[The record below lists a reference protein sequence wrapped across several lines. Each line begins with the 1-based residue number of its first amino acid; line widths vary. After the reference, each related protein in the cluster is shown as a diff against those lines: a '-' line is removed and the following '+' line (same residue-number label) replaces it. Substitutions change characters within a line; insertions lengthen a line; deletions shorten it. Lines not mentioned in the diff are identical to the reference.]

1 MVMVKL
7 RHQGAPAPGFRAA
20 PPEGGWAA
28 ERGVRGRRLWA
39 ARRVPSRPR
48 PSRLMQPVVARRTPP
63 AMQKDQPALGGDTGT
78 LQEEPPPRPAWT
90 SKAQYILAQLGFSV
104 GLGNVWRFPYL
115 CHQNGGGAFLLLY
128 LLLLFLLGIPL
139 LFLELAAGQCLR
151 QGSVGVWRTI
161 SPHLAGIGLA
171 SCLVCVFVA
180 LYYNVIIAWS
190 LLYLA
195 RSFQHPL
202 PWQSCPSAGPNHTE
216 PECTL
221 SSPTTYFWYRQTL
234 DVTPEMGVG
243 GGLQPALVGG
253 LLGAWALV
261 GASLLKGIK
270 SSGKVLYVSTL
281 FPYLV
286 LFCLLVRG
294 LLLEGAVEG
303 VRIMFTPKVSAW
315 GTGQAWRQAATQVFF
330 ALGLGFGSVI
340 AYASYGTRRSNCHR
354 DAVLVAS
361 LNALTSLLATLVVFA
376 VLGARATRRTRHCL
390 HRNAELL
397 SRALAVGGLPKTAQP
412 PGNLTALPAP
422 QYSAW
427 LRGLPPALRDALGI
441 TDCRLEEEMNKAV
454 LTPLLDTFPV
464 LRRRRALLT
473 VLCCTGGFVLG
484 LPFTQRSG
492 SYLVAAFDDYVATLP
507 LLSVAACEAVAV
519 AWVYGAE
526 RFLAAVWEVTGHRPW
541 RLYGLLWRFGSPGAM
556 VALLG
561 ASLGQLALRPPT
573 YQAWDRATA
582 MSWRRPYPPWAL
594 ALTLGLMVVAVL
606 PIPLIALR
614 RVLQPPWD
622 PLGPRDQGGEE
633 EEEEEE
639 GESAADPPPPA
650 APPPP
655 HGSPRTPLCCPDER
669 EGTPLEDGEEL
680 CFRIGHAA

>member
-1 MVMVKL
+1 
-7 RHQGAPAPGFRAA
+7 
-20 PPEGGWAA
+20 
-28 ERGVRGRRLWA
+28 
-39 ARRVPSRPR
+39 
-48 PSRLMQPVVARRTPP
+48 
-63 AMQKDQPALGGDTGT
+63 MQKDQPVLGGDTGT

-161 SPHLAGIGLA
+161 SPRLAGIGLA

-202 PWQSCPSAGPNHTE
+202 PWQSCPSAGPNHTGGGPQGARSGVGGGE
-216 PECTL
+216 PECAL

-253 LLGAWALV
+253 LLGAWVLV

-294 LLLEGAVEG
+294 LLLEGAMEG

-390 HRNAELL
+390 HRWGMPRGWGPCREAGSHARVLHPAQDPPRPCGNASIPLVLNAELL
-397 SRALAVGGLPKTAQP
+397 SQALAVGGLPETARP

-441 TDCRLEEEMNKAV
+441 TDCRLEEEMNKVMPGVEGPGLAFIVFTETLTLLPVAPLWSSLFFLTLLGLGLGTMLGIVQAV

-464 LRRRRALLT
+464 LRRHRALLT

-526 RFLAAVWEVTGHRPW
+526 R
-541 RLYGLLWRFGSPGAM
+541 
-556 VALLG
+556 
-561 ASLGQLALRPPT
+561 
-573 YQAWDRATA
+573 
-582 MSWRRPYPPWAL
+582 
-594 ALTLGLMVVAVL
+594 
-606 PIPLIALR
+606 
-614 RVLQPPWD
+614 
-622 PLGPRDQGGEE
+622 
-633 EEEEEE
+633 
-639 GESAADPPPPA
+639 
-650 APPPP
+650 
-655 HGSPRTPLCCPDER
+655 
-669 EGTPLEDGEEL
+669 
-680 CFRIGHAA
+680 

>member
-1 MVMVKL
+1 MPK
-7 RHQGAPAPGFRAA
+7 A
-20 PPEGGWAA
+20 
-28 ERGVRGRRLWA
+28 
-39 ARRVPSRPR
+39 
-48 PSRLMQPVVARRTPP
+48 QPV
-63 AMQKDQPALGGDTGT
+63 LGEDTGP
-78 LQEEPPPRPAWT
+78 LPEEPPPRPAWT

-128 LLLLFLLGIPL
+128 LLLLLLLGIPL
-139 LFLELAAGQCLR
+139 LFLELALGQSLR
-151 QGSVGVWRTI
+151 RGSVGVWSRI
-161 SPHLAGIGLA
+161 SPRLGGIGLA

-216 PECTL
+216 PECAL

-234 DVTPEMGVG
+234 DITPEMGVG

-281 FPYLV
+281 VPYLV

-294 LLLEGAVEG
+294 LLLEGAPEG
-303 VRIMFTPKVSAW
+303 IRIMFTPKASAW
-315 GTGQAWRQAATQVFF
+315 ATGQAWRQAATQVFF

-340 AYASYGTRRSNCHR
+340 AYASYGARRGDCHR
-354 DAVLVAS
+354 DAALVAG

-376 VLGARATRRTRHCL
+376 VLGARATRRTRLCL
-390 HRNAELL
+390 RRNVELV
-397 SRALAVGGLPKTAQP
+397 SRALAVGGLPEPARP
-412 PGNLTALPAP
+412 PGNLSALAAP

-427 LRGLPPALRDALGI
+427 LRGLPPALRDTLGL
-441 TDCRLEEEMNKAV
+441 TDCRVEEEMNKGVEGPGLAFIVFTETLTLLPAAPLWSALFFLTLLGLGLGTMLGTAQAV
-454 LTPLLDTFPV
+454 LTPLLDAFPV
-464 LRRRRALLT
+464 LRRHRALLT
-473 VLCCTGGFVLG
+473 VLCCAGGFVLG

-507 LLSVAACEAVAV
+507 LLAVGTCEAVAV

-526 RFLAAVWEVTGHRPW
+526 RFLAVVWEVTGHRPW
-541 RLYGLLWRFGSPGAM
+541 RLYGPLWRFVSPGAM

-561 ASLGQLALRPPT
+561 ASLGQLALHPPT
-573 YQAWDRATA
+573 YQAWDHTTAT
-582 MSWRRPYPPWAL
+582 SWRRPYPPWAL

-606 PIPLIALR
+606 PIPFIALHR
-614 RVLQPPWD
+614 AFWP
-622 PLGPRDQGGEE
+622 PRDAPGPQDQGEE
-633 EEEEEE
+633 EEEEEDE
-639 GESAADPPPPA
+639 ESAADPPR
-650 APPPP
+650 APPGPASLP
-655 HGSPRTPLCCPDER
+655 G
-669 EGTPLEDGEEL
+669 
-680 CFRIGHAA
+680 

>member
-161 SPHLAGIGLA
+161 SPRLAGIGLA

-216 PECTL
+216 PECAL

-397 SRALAVGGLPKTAQP
+397 SRALAVGGLPETARP

-441 TDCRLEEEMNKAV
+441 TDCRLEEEMNKGVEGPGLAFIVFTETLTLLPVAPLWSSLFFLTLLGLGLGTMLGIVQAV

-464 LRRRRALLT
+464 LRRHRALLT

-582 MSWRRPYPPWAL
+582 LSRDFSPPLHGTGA
-594 ALTLGLMVVAVL
+594 
-606 PIPLIALR
+606 R
-614 RVLQPPWD
+614 
-622 PLGPRDQGGEE
+622 
-633 EEEEEE
+633 
-639 GESAADPPPPA
+639 SAAAPSSRSPSLA
-650 APPPP
+650 A
-655 HGSPRTPLCCPDER
+655 GVT
-669 EGTPLEDGEEL
+669 
-680 CFRIGHAA
+680 